1 MDSATWC
8 RTPAAASAARRLR
21 PEVSKNP
28 STALSSNEGEL
39 ARSITTCVPAMASL
53 RPSPVMLLTPVLG
66 EAATTSWPR
75 WRRMGTVFE
84 PIRPV
89 PPITTIFIPN
99 LLEEDEVEGEPP
111 RHGADD
117 LFEEAHEVRAAVRP
131 RYGAEHL
138 AGRHVEGGV
147 EAVVGPARDLAGAQ
161 GQHRLRPV
169 ERLHLRLLASTPSRP
184 SADRVEDQ
192 RERIV
197 DRGVA

>member
-21 PEVSKNP
+21 PEVSKNS

-39 ARSITTCVPAMASL
+39 AR
-53 RPSPVMLLTPVLG
+53 
-66 EAATTSWPR
+66 
-75 WRRMGTVFE
+75 
-84 PIRPV
+84 
-89 PPITTIFIPN
+89 
-99 LLEEDEVEGEPP
+99 
-111 RHGADD
+111 HGADD
-117 LFEEAHEVRAAVRP
+117 L
-131 RYGAEHL
+131 YGAQHL

-147 EAVVGPARDLAGAQ
+147 EAGGAVAGVIVGPARDLTGAQ

-197 DRGVA
+197 DRGVAVAIVGAKAPVAQRAEDGAQDEERERIARDVAPDLSAGLRELHQRLDQLVRRLGG